1 MFQGKMTSIV
11 IISDAKLEWA
21 RTAEKVHL
29 ILFSSPSLFNS
40 EEPPKASKIIT
51 DFCAGGTWIQVQPI
65 LP

>member
-21 RTAEKVHL
+21 RTAV